1 MAQGRQLWEPEATAK
16 LSLYIP
22 PHKGGQGALRRLRRL
37 AERRDRSLNYV
48 AIEAILDYLE
58 REEKRR

>member
-1 MAQGRQLWEPEATAK
+1 MVQVKQFPESEATAK

-22 PHKGGQGALRRLRRL
+22 PHKGGQDALRRLRDL

-48 AIEAILDYLE
+48 AIEAILEYLE
-58 REEKRR
+58 RQERRR